1 MFKVFTYY
9 NEKVK
14 TFFPKSM
21 RSLASVM
28 HGERLDL
35 IILTDFIFPTKEK
48 DKITKFFNSITVLP
62 LHKHTILT
70 NDSNNLAF
78 VDTLMHYG
86 DHDRLYVDPTLFF
99 INEFLIPTDYVIFF
113 KQHQGYISNKLCFLK
128 EGNQFKTA
136 FSAIRRTS
144 ISSITEQELTYVIGN
159 NFLIPKKISNKQI
172 VSGRLFN
179 DSALSNFSLEGV
191 VAIDTADISE
201 SVSNKTQ
208 QLINTISRKQ
218 TLISL
223 SSIKRKPTP
232 VTNYDF
238 NTTTTTDDPTRKPF
252 SILITAYN
260 TASYIEECLDSIESQ
275 TYFNNNDDFEILI
288 GVDGCH
294 ETLSK
299 LKEIRHKYRNL
310 SIYMMLENSGTYIT
324 TNTLI
329 SLAKNENLIRFDS
342 DDIMKPNLVQKVANY
357 LHYDLVR
364 LSYNNFYSTSQI
376 ESKINVAH
384 GIIHFK
390 KSLMDNVAGGYMAWK
405 CGADT
410 EFIQRVRNK
419 ITIINLTDSVF
430 YRRLHSASLTLNQ
443 TTGFESE
450 LRKNYKKQIKAN
462 YSASEIFVNRIIG
475 NYEKI
480 MTNN

>member
-35 IILTDFIFPTKEK
+35 IILTDFIFPIKEK
-48 DKITKFFNSITVLP
+48 NKLTRFFNSITVLP

-70 NDSNNLAF
+70 NDSDNLAF
-78 VDTLMHYG
+78 VNTLMHYG
-86 DHDRLYVDPTLFF
+86 EHDRLYVDPTLFF
-99 INEFLIPTDYVIFF
+99 INEFLVQADSSIFF

-128 EGNQFKTA
+128 EGTQFKTA

-191 VAIDTADISE
+191 VAIDTSDIGE
-201 SVSNKTQ
+201 SISNKTQ

-223 SSIKRKPTP
+223 SSIKRKPAP

-238 NTTTTTDDPTRKPF
+238 TTTTTTTDDPTRKPF

-275 TYFNNNDDFEILI
+275 TYFKDNDDFEILI
-288 GVDGCH
+288 GVDGCQP
-294 ETLSK
+294 TLDK

-342 DDIMKPNLVQKVANY
+342 DDIMKPNLVQKVANH

-376 ESKINVAH
+376 ESKINIAH

-390 KSLMDNVAGGYMAWK
+390 KSMMDNVAGGYMAWK

-410 EFIQRVRNK
+410 EFIQRIRNK
-419 ITIINLTDSVF
+419 ITIINLIDSVF
-430 YRRLHSASLTLNQ
+430 YRRLHSASLTPNPI
-443 TTGFESE
+443 TGFESE
-450 LRKNYKKQIKAN
+450 LRKNYKKQIKQT
-462 YSASEIFVNRIIG
+462 YSPEEFGQLV
-475 NYEKI
+475 
-480 MTNN
+480 M

>member
-35 IILTDFIFPTKEK
+35 IILTDFIFPIKEK
-48 DKITKFFNSITVLP
+48 NKLIRFFNSITVLP
-62 LHKHTILT
+62 LHKNTILT
-70 NDSNNLAF
+70 NDSDNLAF
-78 VDTLMHYG
+78 VNTLMNYG
-86 DHDRLYVDPTLFF
+86 EHDRLYVDPTLFF
-99 INEFLIPTDYVIFF
+99 INEFLVPADSGIFF

-128 EGNQFKTA
+128 EGTQFKTA

-191 VAIDTADISE
+191 IAIDTSDIGE
-201 SVSNKTQ
+201 SISNKTQ

-223 SSIKRKPTP
+223 SSIKRKPAP

-238 NTTTTTDDPTRKPF
+238 TTTTTTTDDPTRKPF

-275 TYFNNNDDFEILI
+275 TYFKDNDDFEILI
-288 GVDGCH
+288 GVDGCQP
-294 ETLSK
+294 TLDK

-342 DDIMKPNLVQKVANY
+342 DDIMKPNLVQKVANH

-364 LSYNNFYSTSQI
+364 LSYNNFYSTSQM
-376 ESKINVAH
+376 ESKINIAH

-390 KSLMDNVAGGYMAWK
+390 KSMMDNVAGGYMAWK

-419 ITIINLTDSVF
+419 ITITNLIDSVF
-430 YRRLHSASLTLNQ
+430 YRRLHSASLTLNPI
-443 TTGFESE
+443 TGFESE
-450 LRKNYKKQIKAN
+450 LRKNYKKQIKQT
-462 YSASEIFVNRIIG
+462 YSPEEVFIHRVIG
-475 NYEKI
+475 EFEKI
-480 MTNN
+480 D